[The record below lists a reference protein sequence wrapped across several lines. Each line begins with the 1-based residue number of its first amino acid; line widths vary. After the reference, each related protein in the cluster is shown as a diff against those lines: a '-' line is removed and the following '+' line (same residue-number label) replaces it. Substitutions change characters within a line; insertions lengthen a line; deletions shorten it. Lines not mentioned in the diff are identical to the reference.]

1 MSEGQGF
8 DAEQM
13 KRQQLKEKRER
24 LEAER
29 KAILDEAEAA
39 KESQDFMRAS
49 QLYFKAAEISQQ
61 LAEKGNMRTFRA
73 LAEEMQKMEKER
85 QEKSQLGEIRDKA
98 IVVRRKVLADAERL
112 MLEGKFRE
120 AAEKYKEAA
129 KISSD
134 MKDNE
139 SEKEY
144 LALAKDIIDK
154 EMEYIK
160 KWQANRERNEK
171 EAQLVKVSSEAE
183 KFLETPGQ
191 EEQAADMYVEAAKI
205 AKDLGNKEL
214 AQSYLDRAKEIR
226 EIKNEIDRRMRE
238 EEEKRKLEK
247 KRIFLEKK
255 RYISTTDAEQ
265 YMEKGLFKKAAECYQ
280 IAGEASQQLG
290 DKAIAQEYFAT
301 AKKILENRE
310 EYEREFK
317 KKKRLEPMRQD
328 RRRMV
333 AMAKQKLEYEEYV
346 EAARLYRLA
355 ATLSSRMGEE
365 AKVREL
371 SAKVQEAMK
380 LEKGRKEEVIDR
392 VMKAFK
398 AIITLRK
405 MEPEVAVA
413 MYEWAADSNLGR
425 KQVVVKIWDVGAITL
440 KFEKG
445 KSEILSMETKKNVSV
460 LMEGTAGSIM
470 AVAQG
475 KLSYTWAWLT
485 GRISVKGSNFDI
497 NQFLK
502 LMIIPMLEKEKD
514 AQNQYATRIGIWS
527 ILLTSLYITYLP
539 ILPDPNTPDRVRPLV
554 DVMKWGNKLLNW
566 TFGQIAYLGP
576 LLTRIIHP
584 WIMAN
589 ILLFP
594 TFYIV
599 VSSALDFMTIN
610 RHRIKNAKER
620 LRSKRREAMEQAE
633 RMSAQRDIPQSI
645 HYYERAIRYALE
657 AGEDE
662 TAKELAAKVEELIK
676 LLPKNTGKKKKK
688 KGKGKGGKGGKTRG
702 QAGISRE
709 EAKEQT
715 MKLQEQMNDFMK
727 KAEQAFSNQD
737 FEGAAKLYAEAAAVA
752 KNIGD
757 RDRIIQFQTQSE
769 ELYKLAKEQAKKK

>member
-13 KRQQLKEKRER
+13 KRQQLKEKRDR
-24 LEAER
+24 LESER
-29 KAILDEAEAA
+29 KSILEEAEAA

-73 LAEEMQKMEKER
+73 LSEEMQKLEKER

-120 AAEKYKEAA
+120 ASVQYQEAA
-129 KISSD
+129 KISAD
-134 MKDNE
+134 MKDHE

-144 LALAKDIIDK
+144 LAFAKDIVDK

-160 KWQANRERNEK
+160 KWQANRDRNEK
-171 EAQLVKVSSEAE
+171 EAALVKVSSEAE

-191 EEQAADMYVEAAKI
+191 EEKAADMYVEAAKI
-205 AKDLGNKEL
+205 ARDLGNKEL

-226 EIKNEIDRRMRE
+226 EIKNEIERRQKE
-238 EEEKRKLEK
+238 EEEKKKLET
-247 KRIFLEKK
+247 KRSFLEKK
-255 RYISTTDAEQ
+255 RFASTTEAEHF
-265 YMEKGLFKKAAECYQ
+265 MEKGNFKKAAECYH

-290 DKAIAQEYFAT
+290 DKAISQEYFAT
-301 AKKILENRE
+301 AKKILENRAD
-310 EYEREFK
+310 YEREFK
-317 KKKRLEPMRQD
+317 KKKRLEPLRND
-328 RRRMV
+328 RRRIV

-346 EAARLYRLA
+346 EAARLYREA
-355 ATLSSRMGEE
+355 ATLSSRMGEDS
-365 AKVREL
+365 KVREL

-380 LEKGRKEEVIDR
+380 MERGRKEEVIDR

-405 MEPEVAVA
+405 MEPEVAVS

-445 KSEILSMETKKNVSV
+445 KSEILSMEAKKNVSI
-460 LMEGTAGSIM
+460 LLQGTAGSIM

-485 GRISVKGSNFDI
+485 GRIAVKGSNYDI

-514 AQNQYATRIGIWS
+514 AQNQYSTKIGIWS
-527 ILLTSLYITYLP
+527 ILFTSVYITYIP
-539 ILPDPNTPDRVRPLV
+539 ILPDPNTPDRFKPIV
-554 DVMKWGNKLLNW
+554 DVTKWGNKLLDW
-566 TFGQIAYLGP
+566 TFGRIAYIGP
-576 LLTRIIHP
+576 LLTRTIHP
-584 WIMAN
+584 WVMAN

-599 VSSALDFMTIN
+599 VSSALDYLTIN
-610 RHRIKNAKER
+610 RHRVKNAKER

-645 HYYERAIRYALE
+645 HYYERSIRYALE

-676 LLPKNTGKKKKK
+676 LLPKSTGKKKKK

-715 MKLQEQMNDFMK
+715 MKLQEEMNECVK
-727 KAEQAFSNQD
+727 KAEQALGNQD
-737 FEGAAKLYAEAAAVA
+737 FTGAADWYAKAAAAA

-757 RDRIIQFQTQSE
+757 RERIIQFQTQAE
-769 ELYKLAKEQAKKK
+769 ELYKYAKKQK